1 MDATLSEWLDLV
13 IRWAH
18 MITGIAWIGA
28 SFYFNWLLNHLTS
41 PKDPD
46 DRVQGELWAIHAGG
60 FFKVEKRKIAPGQ
73 LPQTLHWFKWEA
85 YWTWITGFALLVLI
99 YYAQASIYLIDP
111 GVADISVATAIAI
124 GLGTLIVSWFAYDL
138 MWRSPLA
145 KSGWLALGI
154 STLFVVAVAYGLS
167 QVFSGRGAYIH
178 VGAMLGTWMVGNVF
192 RVIMPAQRDL
202 VAASEQGRE
211 QDSRLTE
218 FAEQRSLHNNYMTLP
233 VLFIMISNHFPST
246 YGHDFNW
253 AVLAVLFLVGAMV
266 RYYFNVRHK
275 SQGKLAV
282 WTLPAAGAAI
292 LALAY
297 VTAPPSSD
305 RGDAGPSVAFA
316 EVQTLVL
323 QHCVS
328 CHSAT
333 PTDESFDVA
342 PKNVM
347 FDTPVQIKAMAQK
360 IKATAVTTDTMPL
373 GNMTEMTDEERIL
386 LGQWIDQGA
395 TIDQGTM
402 SE

>member
-1 MDATLSEWLDLV
+1 MPQ
-13 IRWAH
+13 R
-18 MITGIAWIGA
+18 
-28 SFYFNWLLNHLTS
+28 LLL
-41 PKDPD
+41 
-46 DRVQGELWAIHAGG
+46 
-60 FFKVEKRKIAPGQ
+60 
-73 LPQTLHWFKWEA
+73 
-85 YWTWITGFALLVLI
+85 
-99 YYAQASIYLIDP
+99 
-111 GVADISVATAIAI
+111 
-124 GLGTLIVSWFAYDL
+124 
-138 MWRSPLA
+138 
-145 KSGWLALGI
+145 
-154 STLFVVAVAYGLS
+154 
-167 QVFSGRGAYIH
+167 
-178 VGAMLGTWMVGNVF
+178 
-192 RVIMPAQRDL
+192 
-202 VAASEQGRE
+202 
-211 QDSRLTE
+211 
-218 FAEQRSLHNNYMTLP
+218 
-233 VLFIMISNHFPST
+233 
-246 YGHDFNW
+246 
-253 AVLAVLFLVGAMV
+253 LAVLFLVGAMV

-282 WTLPAAGAAI
+282 WTLPAAGAAV

-316 EVQTLVL
+316 EVQTLVQ

-395 TIDQGTM
+395 TI
-402 SE
+402 E